1 VDVYELIIERGTI
14 GALKYANQIENKN
27 FKLANQIDDAVLRL
41 CKNAGMIRTAE
52 EIPDIP
58 WDYAGSSSYSFSPPP
73 LQNNPS
79 YNYSPPASQNYP
91 STLSDNKSNSE
102 PQETGSA
109 NPFFGAAGSVAI
121 PLAKFKAWKNWRN
134 FQYAKKIEDFKNLLK
149 MGNHQA
155 AIEMLNNAPKEFS
168 QGFRGGLKGF
178 LDPVKVR
185 QQFLNEARNTLVDA
199 KEYQNFIH
207 DAAGSMKNSLNESL
221 RNHKVL
227 KKIPKAIPKA
237 IHPAVENF
245 DFLSKDQKK
254 SLRGKSI
261 EEVKEIFKK
270 SKDPK
275 YLQNF
280 KSHIAKGGKG
290 FEAAEKLLQETP
302 SKNAGI
308 LKQGFQLLA
317 EKFPLVGKVMPV
329 LEKFLGPIAV
339 FLEGKGFFEELNEYG
354 WDNKTKCNLASFLT
368 GAATVLGIPQLAPIW
383 GIVSIGC
390 MFVHHGPKK
399 LAPDEKNKADTSD
412 INDENVNALVG
423 KVQISD
429 LSQKDQELS
438 QQMYDQYK
446 DNEEQ
451 LIKEFNSAANGGKFD
466 NPVSVLAGVDTQLNN
481 GKFFK

>member
-1 VDVYELIIERGTI
+1 MDVYELIIERGTI

-41 CKNAGMIRTAE
+41 CKNAGMIRTAQ

-109 NPFFGAAGSVAI
+109 NPFLGLAGSVAI

-134 FQYAKKIEDFKNLLK
+134 IQYAKKIKDFKSLLE
-149 MGNHQA
+149 MGNNQA

-168 QGFRGGLKGF
+168 QGFRGGLQGF

-185 QQFLNEARNTLVDA
+185 QQFLNEARNTLVDPE
-199 KEYQNFIH
+199 EYQNFIH

-221 RNHKVL
+221 RRHKVL
-227 KKIPKAIPKA
+227 KKIPKA

-245 DFLSKDQKK
+245 DFLSEAQKK

-261 EEVKEIFKK
+261 EEVKRIFEK
-270 SKDPK
+270 STNPNL
-275 YLQNF
+275 LQDF
-280 KSHIAKGGKG
+280 ESHIAKSGKG

-339 FLEGKGFFEELNEYG
+339 LLEAKGFFEDLEYG
-354 WDNKTKCNLASFLT
+354 WDMKTICNFASLLA
-368 GAATVLGIPQLAPIW
+368 GAATVLGIPGIAPILW
-383 GIVSIGC
+383 GILSIGC
-390 MFVHHGPKK
+390 MIVHHGPKK
-399 LAPDEKNKADTSD
+399 SAPDEKNKADTSDIND

-438 QQMYDQYK
+438 QQMYDRYK

-451 LIKEFNSAANGGKFD
+451 LIKEFKSAAYGGKFD

>member
-41 CKNAGMIRTAE
+41 CKNAGMIRTAQ

-91 STLSDNKSNSE
+91 STLSNNKSNSE

-109 NPFFGAAGSVAI
+109 NPFLGLAGSVAI

-134 FQYAKKIEDFKNLLK
+134 IQYAKKIKDFKSLLE
-149 MGNHQA
+149 MGNNQA

-168 QGFRGGLKGF
+168 QGFRGGLQGF

-185 QQFLNEARNTLVDA
+185 QQFLNEARNTLGPQ
-199 KEYQNFIH
+199 KYQNFIH

-221 RNHKVL
+221 RRHKVL
-227 KKIPKAIPKA
+227 KKIPKAI
-237 IHPAVENF
+237 HPAVENS
-245 DFLSKDQKK
+245 DFLSKAQKE

-261 EEVKEIFKK
+261 EEVTKILEK

-275 YLQNF
+275 LLQNF
-280 KSHIAKGGKG
+280 ESHIAKSGKG

-302 SKNAGI
+302 SKNANI
-308 LKQGFQLLA
+308 VKQGFQLLA
-317 EKFPLVGKVMPV
+317 EKFPQVAKYMPV

-339 FLEGKGFFEELNEYG
+339 ILEAKGFSEDLEYG
-354 WDNKTKCNLASFLT
+354 WDMKTICNFVSLVA
-368 GAATVLGIPQLAPIW
+368 GACTVLGIEVAAPIW

-390 MFVHHGPKK
+390 HFVHHGPKK
-399 LAPDEKNKADTSD
+399 SKKSAPDEKNKADTSD

-446 DNEEQ
+446 GNEEQ

>member
-1 VDVYELIIERGTI
+1 
-14 GALKYANQIENKN
+14 
-27 FKLANQIDDAVLRL
+27 
-41 CKNAGMIRTAE
+41 
-52 EIPDIP
+52 
-58 WDYAGSSSYSFSPPP
+58 
-73 LQNNPS
+73 
-79 YNYSPPASQNYP
+79 
-91 STLSDNKSNSE
+91 
-102 PQETGSA
+102 
-109 NPFFGAAGSVAI
+109 
-121 PLAKFKAWKNWRN
+121 
-134 FQYAKKIEDFKNLLK
+134 
-149 MGNHQA
+149 
-155 AIEMLNNAPKEFS
+155 MLNNAPKEFS
-168 QGFRGGLKGF
+168 QGFRGSLKGF

-185 QQFLNEARNTLVDA
+185 QQFLNEARNTLVDQ
-199 KEYQNFIH
+199 KYQNFIH

-221 RNHKVL
+221 RRHKFL
-227 KKIPKAIPKA
+227 KKIPKA

-245 DFLSKDQKK
+245 DFLSEAQKK

-261 EEVKEIFKK
+261 EEVKKIFKN
-270 SKDPK
+270 SKKPK
-275 YLQNF
+275 LLQDF
-280 KSHIAKGGKG
+280 KSHIAKDGKG

-339 FLEGKGFFEELNEYG
+339 LLETKGFFEELNEYG
-354 WDNKTKCNLASFLT
+354 WDGKTICNLASLLT
-368 GAATVLGIPQLAPIW
+368 GAATVLGIPELAPIW
-383 GIVSIGC
+383 GILSIGC

-399 LAPDEKNKADTSD
+399 SAPDEKNKADTSD

-446 DNEEQ
+446 GNEEQ